1 MQNPWVDSLGV
12 TLQKFHRDHV
22 PDCPAGSRRPRV
34 GKGPPRSSPY
44 TAADPEQGDEL
55 DDRAKHLWIATHIL
69 PLEAEVRGWLRRH
82 VHTLKT
88 EDADDLLQEAYA
100 RLWLIDPSKIE
111 NARGYLY
118 AIVRNLLGEHA
129 RRARIV
135 PMERLGEIE
144 ALRIP
149 SDEPGPER
157 RVSARQELE
166 RLERIIE
173 TLPERARKA
182 FTLRKFRGL
191 SLKQIAREMDIAE
204 KTVEKHLATAL
215 LRVLDALREDERDP
229 RSQTDRGVGA
239 HDARVRK
246 D

>member
-1 MQNPWVDSLGV
+1 M
-12 TLQKFHRDHV
+12 
-22 PDCPAGSRRPRV
+22 
-34 GKGPPRSSPY
+34 
-44 TAADPEQGDEL
+44 
-55 DDRAKHLWIATHIL
+55 
-69 PLEAEVRGWLRRH
+69 RGWLRRH

-88 EDADDLLQEAYA
+88 EDADDLLQEAYT
-100 RLWLIDPSKIE
+100 RLWLIDLSKIE
-111 NARGYLY
+111 NARAYLY
-118 AIVRNLLGEHA
+118 SIVRNLLGEHA

-157 RVSARQELE
+157 LVSARQELE

-173 TLPERARKA
+173 SLPARAREA

-204 KTVEKHLATAL
+204 RTVEKHMATAL
-215 LRVLDALREDERDP
+215 LKVLDAIKEDESEP
-229 RSQTDRGVGA
+229 RAQTNRGVGA
-239 HDARVRK
+239 HDARSSK

>member
-1 MQNPWVDSLGV
+1 M
-12 TLQKFHRDHV
+12 
-22 PDCPAGSRRPRV
+22 
-34 GKGPPRSSPY
+34 
-44 TAADPEQGDEL
+44 

-69 PLEAEVRGWLRRH
+69 PLEGEVRGWLRRY

-100 RLWLIDPSKIE
+100 RIWLIDLSKIE
-111 NARGYLY
+111 NARAYLY

-135 PMERLGEIE
+135 PMERLGEID
-144 ALRIP
+144 ALRIH

-173 TLPERARKA
+173 TLPERARMA

-204 KTVEKHLATAL
+204 RTVEKHLATAL
-215 LRVLDALREDERDP
+215 LRVLDALKVDESDP
-229 RSQTDRGVGA
+229 RAQADRGVGA
-239 HDARVRK
+239 HDARIPK